1 MQNKHIPT
9 PQVHAIDT
17 NGAGDAHSGVL
28 CAGIF
33 QGLPIEE
40 ALVLA
45 NCAGALSTTQRGPAT
60 CSSEEAIRKAASSLQ
75 W

>member
-1 MQNKHIPT
+1 MQSQHIPT

-33 QGLPIEE
+33 QGLPIEK
-40 ALVLA
+40 ALVLV
-45 NCAGALSTTQRGPAT
+45 NCAGALSTAQRG
-60 CSSEEAIRKAASSLQ
+60 SSHMPK
-75 W
+75 